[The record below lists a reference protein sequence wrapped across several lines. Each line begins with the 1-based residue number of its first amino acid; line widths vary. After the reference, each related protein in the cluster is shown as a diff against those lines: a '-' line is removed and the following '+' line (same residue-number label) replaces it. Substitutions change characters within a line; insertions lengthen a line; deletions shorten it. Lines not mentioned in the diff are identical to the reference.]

1 MEIDS
6 IGHASGKERVKWKKK
21 AQYAAGMDFVSW
33 LKPNNKLWNIMREE
47 KKPHPKN
54 A

>member
-1 MEIDS
+1 MPVER
-6 IGHASGKERVKWKKK
+6 KELSEKKK